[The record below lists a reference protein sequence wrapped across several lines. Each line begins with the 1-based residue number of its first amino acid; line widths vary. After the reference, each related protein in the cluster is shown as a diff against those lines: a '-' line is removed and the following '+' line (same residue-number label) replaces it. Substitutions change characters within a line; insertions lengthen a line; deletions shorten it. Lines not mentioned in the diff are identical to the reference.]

1 MEPFEDMVIKLQA
14 ITTDVGCNSRD
25 W

>member
-14 ITTDVGCNSRD
+14 ITTDVGCNYRD